1 MKVFTTTGKWK
12 PLLLLVIQKKI
23 LYNLKKEGKG
33 KIMIN
38 VLNIQTAQQL
48 KGTESQYKKS
58 GQT

>member
-1 MKVFTTTGKWK
+1 METTTSPRYPKEK
-12 PLLLLVIQKKI
+12 

-33 KIMIN
+33 KIMID
-38 VLNIQTAQQL
+38 VLNIQRAQQL